1 MDIACRVGGASRKY
15 RSPPNDAEMR
25 VAGEPVRNT
34 AITGSLAPHAL
45 DCRMLSPAPPDP
57 RSSGCV
63 SCEVAGV
70 RPQPELK
77 RLFLSAYPPLAQHFA
92 GVIYGSDLTVPV
104 DRPIRVIGG
113 ASGQVAHPP
122 NWRSAKTSVVGG
134 AAVQTRCQ
142 NGGGP
147 GPSRCRRR
155 DLNPRPTHYEC
166 VALPSELRRR

>member
-1 MDIACRVGGASRKY
+1 MEITCRVGGASRRY

-25 VAGEPVRNT
+25 VAGEPVRNA

-45 DCRMLSPAPPDP
+45 DLQDALPGTPDP
-57 RSSGCV
+57 GSSGCV
-63 SCEVAGV
+63 SCQMAGV
-70 RPQPELK
+70 RPQPVLK
-77 RLFLSAYPPLAQHFA
+77 RLFLSAYPLLAQHFA

-104 DRPIRVIGG
+104 DRPIPGIGG
-113 ASGQVAHPP
+113 ASDHVGHPP
-122 NWRSAKTSVVGG
+122 NWRSAKTSFVGG
-134 AAVQTRCQ
+134 VAVQTRCQ